1 MPTVER
7 IRDVVKGPAAP
18 EYFRQK
24 AEAGWKLVAV
34 QWAREIPGEYE
45 FGELADYV
53 PYGLQV
59 VGDCLHLEENSEEI
73 EVLMLVM
80 EVIVQDQP
88 LSRVADELNRRASR
102 TRQGWKWSQVS
113 VFNMLPR
120 LIEMGPRIFGSE
132 EWAER
137 RKHPF
142 RIA

>member
-1 MPTVER
+1 MPRAER
-7 IRDVVKGPAAP
+7 IREVVKGSADS

-24 AEAGWKLVAV
+24 TEAGWKLVAV
-34 QWAREIPGEYE
+34 EWAREVPGEYE

-59 VGDCLHLEENSEEI
+59 AGDCLHLEKNEEEI
-73 EVLMLVM
+73 EVLMVMM

-88 LSRVADELNRRASR
+88 LSKVADELNRRGFR

-113 VFNMLPR
+113 VFNLLPR

-137 RKHPF
+137 RKHLF

>member
-1 MPTVER
+1 MPRVDR
-7 IRDVVKGPAAP
+7 IREVLREPADSD
-18 EYFRQK
+18 YFRRK

-34 QWAREIPGEYE
+34 EWAREVPGEYE

-59 VGDCLHLEENSEEI
+59 AGDCLHLEENAEEI
-73 EVLMLVM
+73 EILMVMM

-88 LSRVADELNRRASR
+88 LSKVADELNRRGFR

-137 RKHPF
+137 RKHLF